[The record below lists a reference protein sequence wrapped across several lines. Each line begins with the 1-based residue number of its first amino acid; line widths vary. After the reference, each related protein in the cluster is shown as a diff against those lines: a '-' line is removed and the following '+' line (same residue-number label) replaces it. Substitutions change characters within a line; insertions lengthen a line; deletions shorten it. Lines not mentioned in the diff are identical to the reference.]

1 MAMVTPETQAL
12 VERTRQLHL
21 EIEEDIRELQRLRR
35 LQQESARPRL
45 VVSASVALVSL
56 LGLVLVLVAG
66 LAGLSSGAL
75 TGIAALVLG
84 VAVILGDRPG
94 NRSA

>member
-1 MAMVTPETQAL
+1 MST
-12 VERTRQLHL
+12 
-21 EIEEDIRELQRLRR
+21 
-35 LQQESARPRL
+35 
-45 VVSASVALVSL
+45 SVALVSL

>member
-1 MAMVTPETQAL
+1 MPTPETQAL
-12 VERTRQLHL
+12 IERTRQLYL

-35 LQQESARPRL
+35 QQESARPRV
-45 VVSASVALVSL
+45 VVSGSVALVSL

-84 VAVILGDRPG
+84 VAVILGDGPG
-94 NRSA
+94 KRSA

>member
-1 MAMVTPETQAL
+1 VPTPETQAL
-12 VERTRQLHL
+12 IESTRQLHL

-35 LQQESARPRL
+35 QQESARPRL

-84 VAVILGDRPG
+84 VAVILGDG
-94 NRSA
+94 SGKRSA

>member
-1 MAMVTPETQAL
+1 MPTPETQAL
-12 VERTRQLHL
+12 KERTRQLHL

-35 LQQESARPRL
+35 EQESTRPRI
-45 VVSASVALVSL
+45 VVSTSVALASL

-84 VAVILGDRPG
+84 VAVILGDRPSKRG
-94 NRSA
+94 T

>member
-1 MAMVTPETQAL
+1 MPTPETQAL
-12 VERTRQLHL
+12 IERTRQLRI
-21 EIEEDIRELQRLRR
+21 EIHEDIRELQRLRR
-35 LQQESARPRL
+35 QQESAPPRV

-56 LGLVLVLVAG
+56 LGLVLILVAG

-75 TGIAALVLG
+75 TGIAALVLA

>member
-1 MAMVTPETQAL
+1 MPTPETQAL
-12 VERTRQLHL
+12 IERTRQLHL

-35 LQQESARPRL
+35 QQESTRPRI
-45 VVSASVALVSL
+45 VVSGSVALVSL

-84 VAVILGDRPG
+84 VAVILGDGPG
-94 NRSA
+94 KRST

>member
-12 VERTRQLHL
+12 KERTRQLRD
-21 EIEEDIRELQRLRR
+21 EIHEDIRELQRLRR
-35 LQQESARPRL
+35 EQESARPRV
-45 VVSASVALVSL
+45 VVSTSVALVSL
-56 LGLVLVLVAG
+56 LGLILVLVAG

>member
-1 MAMVTPETQAL
+1 MPTPETQAL
-12 VERTRQLHL
+12 IQRTRQLRV
-21 EIEEDIRELQRLRR
+21 EVEEDIRELQRLRR
-35 LQQESARPRL
+35 EQESARPRV

-56 LGLVLVLVAG
+56 LGLVLILIAG

-94 NRSA
+94 NHSA

>member
-1 MAMVTPETQAL
+1 MTPETEVLQAK
-12 VERTRQLHL
+12 VRQLFL
-21 EIEEDIRELQRLRR
+21 DIEEDIRELQRLRR
-35 LQQESARPRL
+35 QRESMRPRV
-45 VVSASVALVSL
+45 VVSTSVALVSL

>member
-1 MAMVTPETQAL
+1 MPTPETQAFI
-12 VERTRQLHL
+12 ESTRQLHL

-35 LQQESARPRL
+35 QQESARPRL

-56 LGLVLVLVAG
+56 LGLILVLVAG

-94 NRSA
+94 DRSA

>member
-1 MAMVTPETQAL
+1 M
-12 VERTRQLHL
+12 RQLFL

-35 LQQESARPRL
+35 EEKSIRPRL
-45 VVSASVALVSL
+45 VVATSVALVSL
-56 LGLVLVLVAG
+56 LGLILILVAG

>member
-1 MAMVTPETQAL
+1 MPTPETQAL
-12 VERTRQLHL
+12 IERTRQLRVEVH
-21 EIEEDIRELQRLRR
+21 EDIRELQRLRR
-35 LQQESARPRL
+35 QQESTRPRL